1 VDQENGYN
9 QIYKPEKCVRRDC
22 RFDSDSNLVKKKKN
36 EMLQMHITVI
46 AQQPKKLV
54 AYTKNPTKA
63 KHQ

>member
-1 VDQENGYN
+1 
-9 QIYKPEKCVRRDC
+9 
-22 RFDSDSNLVKKKKN
+22 
-36 EMLQMHITVI
+36 MLQMHITVI